1 MIISLTAVTQY
12 VGDKTAQIFKSPVSF
27 VCVSMSE
34 KHQKLH
40 GMFHLDIDLA
50 VLMNVAGI
58 WSAFKID
65 RSGSVLRP
73 STLGVASLLLRWSW
87 KNHLQNSSVKL
98 KTISWTT
105 VAPSSVVAA
114 GSLIATVSPDVRSE
128 IIIGRVCYRCKIWS
142 SHGGWSLSALSLG

>member
-1 MIISLTAVTQY
+1 VIISLTAVTQY

-58 WSAFKID
+58 
-65 RSGSVLRP
+65 
-73 STLGVASLLLRWSW
+73 
-87 KNHLQNSSVKL
+87 
-98 KTISWTT
+98 
-105 VAPSSVVAA
+105 
-114 GSLIATVSPDVRSE
+114 
-128 IIIGRVCYRCKIWS
+128 
-142 SHGGWSLSALSLG
+142 